1 MNINIDTLKTL
12 ITPNKLISSYFL
24 DKDDINFIE
33 ESRKELSDIIN
44 KKKNKTIVIVGP
56 CSIHNINSAKEYAL
70 FLKKNKDKFE
80 NLFIVMRVYFEKPRT
95 TIGWKGF
102 IYDPKLDNSND
113 INLGFK
119 LARELLVFLVKN
131 RIPVGTEFLDSMT
144 PQYLADLVT
153 WAAIGA
159 RTTASQIH
167 RQLASGLSMPVGFK
181 NDVNGNIDIAI
192 DSIQSANNEH
202 SFMGINSDG
211 LVSIVNTKGNKDC
224 HIILRGS
231 KDNPNYFEKDIFYT
245 TCKLGSKRLKQS
257 VMIDCSHDNSFKL
270 YKKQIDV
277 CKNVCKQMVD
287 NQNIIGVMIESNLV
301 EGKQNISD
309 KLVYGQSIT
318 DGCINLDDTLELLT
332 ILNLKKLKF

>member
-1 MNINIDTLKTL
+1 MNTNINDLKTL
-12 ITPNKLISSYFL
+12 LTPNQLINKYL
-24 DKDDINFIE
+24 LNEDDITFIKN
-33 ESRKELSDIIN
+33 SRKEVADIIN
-44 KKKNKTIVIVGP
+44 KKNNKKIVIVGP
-56 CSIHNINSAKEYAL
+56 CSIHNIESAKEYVL
-70 FLKKNKDKFE
+70 FLKKNKDKFK
-80 NLFIVMRVYFEKPRT
+80 NLFIIMRVYFEKPRT

-113 INLGFK
+113 INLGFN

-131 RIPVGTEFLDSMT
+131 KIPAGTEFLDSMT
-144 PQYLADLVT
+144 PQYIADLIT

-202 SFMGINSDG
+202 SFMGINSNG

-231 KDNPNYFEKDIFYT
+231 KDKPNYFDKDVFYT
-245 TCKLGSKRLKQS
+245 TCKLGSKRLKQT

-270 YKKQIDV
+270 YKKQVDV
-277 CKNVCKQMVD
+277 CKNICKQMTD

-301 EGKQNISD
+301 EGKQSISD
-309 KLVYGQSIT
+309 KLIYGKSIT
-318 DGCINLDDTLELLT
+318 DGCINLSDTLQLFELLNN
-332 ILNLKKLKF
+332 IKID